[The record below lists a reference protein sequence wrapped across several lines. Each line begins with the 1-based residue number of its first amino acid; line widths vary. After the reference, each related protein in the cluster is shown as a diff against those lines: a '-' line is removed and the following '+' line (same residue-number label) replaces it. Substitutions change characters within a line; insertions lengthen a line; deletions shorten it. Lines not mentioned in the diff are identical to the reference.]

1 MSGDQFLR
9 WGWRVPFLFSLILVA
24 VGLYIRLGIL
34 ETPVFARILAE
45 RRIERAPIREVLRQH
60 PKEIVLSMFARM
72 AEQAPFYIFTAFVF
86 AYGVGTLKLP
96 RDFLLVA
103 VLSASVVSFVSTLCG
118 SSLGP

>member
-1 MSGDQFLR
+1 
-9 WGWRVPFLFSLILVA
+9 VPFLFSLILV
-24 VGLYIRLGIL
+24 
-34 ETPVFARILAE
+34 
-45 RRIERAPIREVLRQH
+45 
-60 PKEIVLSMFARM
+60 ARM